1 MIDLSK
7 PYGGYEP
14 LRSSA
19 LQNRMARAIGAVCFF
34 WMYYRVYHDAPVMMV
49 WTCVWK
55 FVLDWFRRGLEFWA
69 LSKTCPVLCRHVQ
82 GFKHPI
88 VDHEDH

>member
-34 WMYYRVYHDAPVMMV
+34 WMYYRVYHDAPVMM
-49 WTCVWK
+49 
-55 FVLDWFRRGLEFWA
+55 
-69 LSKTCPVLCRHVQ
+69 